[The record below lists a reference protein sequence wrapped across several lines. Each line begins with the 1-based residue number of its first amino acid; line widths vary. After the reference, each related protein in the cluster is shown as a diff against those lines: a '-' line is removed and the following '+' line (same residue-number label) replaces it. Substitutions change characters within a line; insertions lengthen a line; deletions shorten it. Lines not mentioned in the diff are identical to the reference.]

1 MNVRRVLFSRT
12 HGVGSGRVSEMIVN
26 RTKVRNLHLRH
37 GHRKALD
44 NDIVVEGFE
53 HVFRCQG
60 MVNSGIFVVTESF

>member
-1 MNVRRVLFSRT
+1 
-12 HGVGSGRVSEMIVN
+12 MIVN
-26 RTKVRNLHLRH
+26 RTEVRKLHLRH

-60 MVNSGIFVVTESF
+60 MVNSGIFVVTESFQLLLTNVNHLGFEITH